1 MCPATVCEA
10 RVVAR
15 AATFTRAAT
24 FARGHGADYASVC
37 VCTARALLAARWV
50 VQCKEPGEPRDG
62 EWQACTV
69 SLEQTGAAASGSG
82 GQARE
87 AQLRAL
93 EGLARPSQLLRQAE
107 EALQDAEDEAGS
119 VKFHFLRVREEAGQA
134 QAEVQEATKQAAE
147 AEEYAVEHPEAAE
160 AAGRRLRTLQQAAL
174 EAVQEVSGRVHR
186 VRRGRAGLDA
196 PVSSPACWLGWRE
209 IPLGVGTA
217 LGQVHLKKAWG
228 AGANRPRPARR
239 AAAGGEGGPQE
250 ADGGGAAALG
260 GQGAGGAQASERR
273 RSVQARGP

>member
-1 MCPATVCEA
+1 MRAWW
-10 RVVAR
+10 RVQRHLRVLRHLHVSTALTML
-15 AATFTRAAT
+15 ACA
-24 FARGHGADYASVC
+24 FAS
-37 VCTARALLAARWV
+37 ARALLAARRV

-69 SLEQTGAAASGSG
+69 SLEQTGAAARGSG

-160 AAGRRLRTLQQAAL
+160 AARRRLRTLQQAAL
-174 EAVQEVSGRVHR
+174 EAVQEVSAGRVHR
-186 VRRGRAGLDA
+186 VRGGRAGLDA
-196 PVSSPACWLGWRE
+196 PVSSPACWGGAKFRWVWGR
-209 IPLGVGTA
+209 
-217 LGQVHLKKAWG
+217 VHLKKALG

-239 AAAGGEGGPQE
+239 AAAGGEGGP
-250 ADGGGAAALG
+250 
-260 GQGAGGAQASERR
+260 
-273 RSVQARGP
+273 